1 MKITPKTA
9 LIAVDVQN
17 DFCPGGSLGV
27 KGGDEV
33 VPVLNRYIEK
43 FVAAEAPIVIT
54 RDWHPP
60 DHCSFKP
67 YGGVWPIHCVQTSPG
82 AEFYAGLLIP
92 KGAEIISKGVDS
104 KIESYSGFQGTYLID
119 YLRQKG
125 VDETWIGGL
134 ATDFCVRSTVID
146 ALTTGFKVWLLEDA
160 IRGVDLHVGDSEKAV
175 KEMMNAGAKPLNLTA
190 VED

>member
-9 LIAVDVQN
+9 LIVVDVQN
-17 DFCPGGSLGV
+17 DFCPGGALGV

-33 VPVLNRYIEK
+33 VPVLNQYIEK
-43 FVAAEAPIVIT
+43 FVAAEAPIVVT

-67 YGGVWPIHCVQTSPG
+67 YGGIWPVHCVQASQG
-82 AEFYAGLLIP
+82 GEFHTNLLIP
-92 KGAEIISKGVDS
+92 KGTEIISKGVDS
-104 KIESYSGFQGTYLID
+104 KNEAYSGFQGTHLLD
-119 YLRQKG
+119 YLKNKG

-146 ALTTGFKVWLLEDA
+146 ALTSGFKVCLLEDA
-160 IRGVDLHVGDSEKAV
+160 IRGVNLHVGDSLKAV
-175 KEMMNAGAKPLNLTA
+175 EEMLNAGGMPLNLT
-190 VED
+190 EMEN